1 MEELIILVA
10 AALQISV
17 ENVEVIKSFPLLA
30 TALVV
35 SALSAGVSAY
45 GQYQANKK
53 AQANADA
60 QEAITKAQA
69 AANRQTAKFQYEQ
82 AQDAADIAEADA
94 EFALEQSK
102 DAFAL
107 GMGQNAE
114 GYRDATKKLGLQ
126 ENQMLQQ
133 FEQSMEQIENARR
146 TTIKDI
152 QTQKRD
158 AEAQLAAVGGRS
170 GSTRDRMQSVM
181 SRATG
186 SAAFTTEQ
194 NLENTEYRK
203 EISEKQ
209 LDWAE
214 SAALR
219 KKRTGVV
226 QLSEQM
232 EQTEEQ
238 YQKLMGGGEYGEGT
252 IAERLQSAKEQRDR
266 VVGAGNYTAS
276 AMNVEDYSGGFG
288 TADLMTASASLQ
300 KKSVYDQTGG
310 WSIFSAGMQGAS
322 QGFGITSNV
331 AQFGVNTNLWS
342 FE

>member
-1 MEELIILVA
+1 MEELRILVA
-10 AALQISV
+10 EALSLPITDIVIQSSIIGWIALGAA
-17 ENVEVIKSFPLLA
+17 
-30 TALVV
+30 VV
-35 SALSAGVSAY
+35 SASASIY
-45 GQYQANKK
+45 GQVQANKR
-53 AQANADA
+53 AQDNADA
-60 QEAITKAQA
+60 QEAITKARA

-82 AQDAADIAEADA
+82 AQDAADIAKADA
-94 EFALEQSK
+94 KFALAQSE

-114 GYRDATKKLGLQ
+114 GYREATKKLGLQ

-133 FEQSMEQIENARR
+133 FEQSMQQIENARQN
-146 TTIKDI
+146 TIKDI

-186 SAAFTTEQ
+186 SAAFATEQ
-194 NLENTEYRK
+194 NLENVEYQK
-203 EISEKQ
+203 NVSEKQ

-252 IAERLQSAKEQRDR
+252 IAERLQSAKEQRDS
-266 VVGAGNYTAS
+266 VVGAGNYAAS

-288 TADLMTASASLQ
+288 TADLMTSSAALQ

-331 AQFGVNTNLWS
+331 AQFGANTNLWS